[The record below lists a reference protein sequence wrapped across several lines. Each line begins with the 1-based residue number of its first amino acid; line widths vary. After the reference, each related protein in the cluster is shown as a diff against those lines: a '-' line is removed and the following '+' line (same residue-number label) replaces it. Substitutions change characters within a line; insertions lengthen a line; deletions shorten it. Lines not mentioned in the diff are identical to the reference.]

1 MANPSWTVDGQDIES
16 GINSLITWDDH
27 RFFSLVHN
35 GVTFH
40 GEVMNEDLENNS
52 LRLKINHRV
61 FEVKKKGP
69 LDELIASMGLDK
81 PKIRVLK
88 ELVAPMPGRIVNIAV
103 EIGQKLEVGDEI
115 LSLEAMKMENVLK
128 AEGVGKVKS
137 IGIAQGE
144 VVEKGSVLIEF
155 E

>member
-1 MANPSWTVDGQDIES
+1 MANPTWTLDGQLIES

-27 RFFSLVHN
+27 RFFTLVHN
-35 GVTFH
+35 GRTFH
-40 GEVMNEDLENNS
+40 GEVMNEDLENKA

-61 FEVKKKGP
+61 FDVKKNGP

-81 PKIRVLK
+81 VKVRKLK

-103 EIGQKLEVGDEI
+103 VVGQELELGDEI

-137 IGIAQGE
+137 ISISKDD

>member
-1 MANPSWTVDGQDIES
+1 MANPTWTLDGQLIES

-27 RFFSLVHN
+27 RFFTLVHN
-35 GVTFH
+35 GRTFH
-40 GEVMNEDLENNS
+40 GEVMNEDLENNA

-61 FEVKKKGP
+61 FDVNKNGP

-81 PKIRVLK
+81 VKVRKLK

-103 EIGQKLEVGDEI
+103 VVGQELELGDEI

-137 IGIAQGE
+137 ISISKDD

>member
-1 MANPSWTVDGQDIES
+1 MVNPTWTVDGQEIKS

-27 RFFSLVHN
+27 RFFTLVHN
-35 GVTFH
+35 GVSFH
-40 GEVMNEDLENNS
+40 GEVMKEDLENNS

-61 FEVKKKGP
+61 FEVKKKGA
-69 LDELIASMGLDK
+69 LDELIASLGLDK
-81 PKIRVLK
+81 PKVRVLK

-103 EIGQKLEVGDEI
+103 EIGQELDLGDEI

-137 IGIAQGE
+137 ISVSKDEI
-144 VVEKGSVLIEF
+144 VEKGSVLIEF

>member
-1 MANPSWTVDGQDIES
+1 MANPTWTVDGQDIES
-16 GINSLITWDDH
+16 GINSMITWDDH
-27 RFFSLVHN
+27 RFFTLVHN
-35 GVTFH
+35 GITFH
-40 GEVMNEDLENNS
+40 GEVMNEDLENNQ

-61 FEVKKKGP
+61 FDVKKHGP

-81 PKIRVLK
+81 PKIRQLK

-103 EIGQKLEVGDEI
+103 EIGQELDMGDEI

-137 IGIAQGE
+137 ISIAKDD